1 MLQCEELSILKKWKK
16 IGTQLLFE
24 SKFVAVFNDKV
35 ILPSGLEIDFTTI
48 ELRDFVSVIST
59 IDEKIV
65 MIEILRYPQNCASLE
80 IPSGHIEDN
89 ESPEEAAIRELEEE
103 TGYKTEE
110 MTKIGCFFP
119 LSRSTQR
126 AHLFFASSLTKV
138 KQKLEETEQ
147 INVKLIHIE
156 EIKKMLNTGK
166 ITHPPTIIALQK
178 YLLEKMNN
186 KL

>member
-1 MLQCEELSILKKWKK
+1 MKRWKK
-16 IGTQLLFE
+16 IGTRLLYE
-24 SKFVAVFNDKV
+24 SKFVSVFNDKV
-35 ILPSGLEIDFTTI
+35 ILPSGLKIDFTRI
-48 ELRDFVSVIST
+48 ELQDFVSVIST
-59 IDEKIV
+59 IDDKIL

-103 TGYKTEE
+103 TGYKAEK

-126 AHLFFASSLTKV
+126 AHLFFASSLIKV
-138 KQKLEETEQ
+138 KQNLEETEQ
-147 INVKLIHIE
+147 INVKLLHLD
-156 EIKKMLNTGK
+156 EIKKMLIAGK

-178 YLLEKMNN
+178 YLLEKIIR
-186 KL
+186 KI

>member
-1 MLQCEELSILKKWKK
+1 MKKWKK
-16 IGTQLLFE
+16 IGTQLLYK
-24 SKFVAVFNDKV
+24 SKFVSVFNDKV
-35 ILPSGLEIDFTTI
+35 ILPNGLKIDFTTI

-59 IDEKIV
+59 IDDKIV
-65 MIEILRYPQNCASLE
+65 MIEILRYPQNCTSLE

-103 TGYKTEE
+103 TGYKAEK
-110 MTKIGCFFP
+110 MKKIGCFFP

-126 AHLFFASSLTKV
+126 AHLFFASSLKKV
-138 KQKLEETEQ
+138 KQNLEETEQ

-156 EIKKMLNTGK
+156 EIKKMLSAGK

-178 YLLEKMNN
+178 YLLEKMDR

>member
-1 MLQCEELSILKKWKK
+1 MKKWKK
-16 IGTQLLFE
+16 IGTQLLYE
-24 SKFVAVFNDKV
+24 SKFVSLFNDKV
-35 ILPSGLEIDFTTI
+35 ILPSGLKIDYTRI
-48 ELRDFVSVIST
+48 ELKDFVSVIST
-59 IDEKIV
+59 IEDKIV
-65 MIEILRYPQNCASLE
+65 MIKILRYPQNCLSLE

-103 TGYKTEE
+103 AGYKAKNI
-110 MTKIGCFFP
+110 TKICYFYP

-147 INVKLIHIE
+147 IKVKLVTIKE
-156 EIKKMLNTGK
+156 VKKMLNAGK

-178 YLLEKMNN
+178 YLLGR
-186 KL
+186 